1 MVQSNQGVNLDE
13 ELEGQ
18 NLGSQHQ
25 EPGKPGSG

>member
-18 NLGSQHQ
+18 KLGSQHR